1 MMFYSKKFKKFPNI
15 KHCFFSRRGG
25 FSKGIYRSLNC
36 GKGSKDNKKNVNRN
50 LSFVSKK
57 LKIHQKKLY
66 LMYQTHSNKVVIIN
80 KKNQNSKRFNSD
92 ALITKLR
99 GVALGVVTADCV
111 PIILYDTKN
120 QIIACIH
127 AGWKG
132 ASSGIIENTVKK
144 FKKFNSKN
152 KIFASVGPCIGL
164 KSYEVDLNFYKMFVT
179 KSKNNTTYF
188 LKKNKLKKLFN
199 LRKYVNDKLVK
210 LKVKVDHV
218 NHDTF
223 KERSRFFS
231 YRRSQKLGDN
241 DYGRSISVISL
252 TNFSQ
257 N

>member
-1 MMFYSKKFKKFPNI
+1 MFYSKKFKKFPNI

-50 LSFVSKK
+50 LSLVSKK
-57 LKIHQKKLY
+57 MKIHQKKLY
-66 LMYQTHSNKVVIIN
+66 LMYQTHSNKVIVIN

-111 PIILYDTKN
+111 PIILYDAKN

-132 ASSGIIENTVKK
+132 ALSGIIENTVKK
-144 FKKFNSKN
+144 FKKLNSKN
-152 KIFASVGPCIGL
+152 KIFASIGPCIGK
-164 KSYEVDLNFYKMFVT
+164 KSYEVEGNFYKKFIS
-179 KSKNNTTYF
+179 KSKRNRIYF
-188 LKKNKLKKLFN
+188 SKKNNVKKLFD
-199 LRKYVNDKLVK
+199 LRKYVNDKLIK
-210 LKVKVDHV
+210 LNIKVDHV

-223 KERSRFFS
+223 KEKSNFFS
-231 YRRSQKLGDN
+231 YRRSQILREK
-241 DYGRSISVISL
+241 DYGRCISVISL
-252 TNFSQ
+252 IS
-257 N
+257 

>member
-1 MMFYSKKFKKFPNI
+1 MFYSKKFKKFPNI

-36 GKGSKDNKKNVNRN
+36 GKGSKDNKKDVNRN
-50 LSFVSKK
+50 LSLVSKK
-57 LKIHQKKLY
+57 MKIHQKKLY
-66 LMYQTHSNKVVIIN
+66 IMNQTHSNKVIIIN

-164 KSYEVDLNFYKMFVT
+164 KNYEVDLNFYKRFVT

-188 LKKNKLKKLFN
+188 LKKNNFKKFFN
-199 LRKYVNDKLVK
+199 LRKYVNDKLVR
-210 LKVKVDHV
+210 LKVRVDHV
-218 NHDTF
+218 KHDTF